1 MARPSNPH
9 SKRFY
14 PAQEEYTATGSEKA
28 FTIMYEEVLAVSK
41 MELGKFCRENK
52 LRFNEQDS
60 EDIIGDTAAMIM
72 KRYRKELRY
81 RKQDRTKDYKI
92 CNLGTVCKLTI
103 KAIVWRYPQN
113 AFENNSGS
121 LLETM
126 TTTDAITIY

>member
-28 FTIMYEEVLAVSK
+28 FAVMYEEVLAVSK
-41 MELGKFCRENK
+41 IELGKFCKENRLK
-52 LRFNEQDS
+52 FSEQDS
-60 EDIIGDTAAMIM
+60 EDIVSDTAAMIM

-92 CNLGTVCKLTI
+92 CNLGTVCKLTV
-103 KAIVWRYPQN
+103 KAIVWGYPQE
-113 AFENNSGS
+113 AFEKKIGGFND
-121 LLETM
+121 LM
-126 TTTDAITIY
+126 TTADTLTIY